1 MYSPIPNA
9 DLLKDKCGTNWPRVD
24 FGSASVR
31 ERFLTTPGGS
41 TGEMV
46 DARAG
51 LIRVSA
57 ALVRRKESTEQD
69 FQRVLGFVFH
79 RQGALLT

>member
-1 MYSPIPNA
+1 MRNELASGG
-9 DLLKDKCGTNWPRVD
+9 LRFRFREGTVSD
-24 FGSASVR
+24 HS
-31 ERFLTTPGGS
+31 GGS

-79 RQGALLT
+79 RQVALLT